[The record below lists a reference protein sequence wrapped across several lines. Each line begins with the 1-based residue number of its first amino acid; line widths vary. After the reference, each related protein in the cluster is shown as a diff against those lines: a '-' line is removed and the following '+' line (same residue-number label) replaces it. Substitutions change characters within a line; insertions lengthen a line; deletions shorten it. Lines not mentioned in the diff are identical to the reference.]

1 MATVKRSAK
10 TSASKK
16 VATKKVTARKVTRGA
31 KVTVRKATP
40 AKTLRTAS
48 GTKLTRAY
56 EEQLAAEAEA
66 GFDFSEL
73 APRRAGR
80 PSLTGRPGK
89 SRRLDLRVDDDT
101 FAAVHELA
109 EREQRPVSDVV
120 RDALRRYVDAS

>member
-10 TSASKK
+10 SSASKK
-16 VATKKVTARKVTRGA
+16 SAKKVTVRKVTRGA
-31 KVTVRKATP
+31 KVTARKATP

-48 GTKLTRAY
+48 GAKLTRKY
-56 EEQLAAEAEA
+56 EEQLEAEAEA
-66 GFDFSEL
+66 GYGLDEL
-73 APRRAGR
+73 TPRPVGR
-80 PSLTGRPGK
+80 PSLTGRPGR

>member
-1 MATVKRSAK
+1 MATVKRSEK

-16 VATKKVTARKVTRGA
+16 AAKKVTARKVTRAA
-31 KVTVRKATP
+31 KVTARKAAP
-40 AKTLRTAS
+40 AKALRTAS
-48 GTKLTRAY
+48 GTKLTRKY

-66 GFDFSEL
+66 GFDLTEL
-73 APRRAGR
+73 SPRRAGR

>member
-1 MATVKRSAK
+1 MATVKRSVQ
-10 TSASKK
+10 TSSSKK
-16 VATKKVTARKVTRGA
+16 AAKKVTARKVTSGA
-31 KVTVRKATP
+31 KVTARKVTP

-48 GTKLTRAY
+48 GTKLTRKY
-56 EEQLAAEAEA
+56 EEQLEAEAEA
-66 GFDFSEL
+66 GYGLDEL
-73 APRRAGR
+73 TPRPVGR

-109 EREQRPVSDVV
+109 EREKRPVSDVV